1 MYSLKGKCAL
11 ITGGT
16 SGIGLAVAENFIA
29 AGASVIISGRR
40 DEGEA
45 IAEKIGARFLRCDAT
60 DEQAVKQCLADASE
74 TLGRIDILVVNA
86 GTAADEGCIEEFDA
100 GSMRALMDVNFNSV
114 FYALKHSPAYLSDGA
129 SVIATGSAAGSGIT
143 HAGSAVYA
151 ASKAAV
157 AYLCRASAIELADR
171 SIRVNAVCPAL
182 IADTGMM
189 TADDGGDEAKFLA
202 TLTAFGRMGSLD
214 EVVGAYNF
222 LAGDGSTFI
231 TGQEL
236 RVDGGMTAGLGN
248 PLMAAAAASL

>member
-1 MYSLKGKCAL
+1 
-11 ITGGT
+11 
-16 SGIGLAVAENFIA
+16 
-29 AGASVIISGRR
+29 
-40 DEGEA
+40 
-45 IAEKIGARFLRCDAT
+45 
-60 DEQAVKQCLADASE
+60 VKQCLADASE
-74 TLGRIDILVVNA
+74 ALGRIDILVINA
-86 GTAADEGCIEEFDA
+86 GTAADEGSIEEFDA
-100 GSMRALMDVNFNSV
+100 ESMRALIDVNFNSV
-114 FYALKHSPAYLSDGA
+114 FYALKYSPAYLSDGA

-143 HAGSAVYA
+143 HAGSGAYA
-151 ASKAAV
+151 ASKAGV
-157 AYLCRASAIELADR
+157 AYLCRTSAIELADR
-171 SIRVNAVCPAL
+171 SIRVNVVCPAL

-202 TLTAFGRMGSLD
+202 TLTAFGRMGSLS